1 MTDKAK
7 NTGFDA
13 WSTAELE
20 LRRARIAYKEA
31 TKFIVH
37 SIIELNGSWP
47 CADLDSEF
55 VSVRSEDG
63 SVMLELRPYDKPE
76 CQERPFYIH
85 HLEKLDL

>member
-13 WSTAELE
+13 WSSAELD

-31 TKFIVH
+31 TKFLVH
-37 SIIELNGSWP
+37 SIIETNSSWP
-47 CADLDSEF
+47 CAEEDSEF
-55 VSVRSEDG
+55 VSVMSEEG
-63 SVMLELRPYDKPE
+63 PVMLELRSYDKPE

-85 HLEKLDL
+85 HLEKLDI